1 VAGLRTFIVTVSP
14 LLSEMTLAVLLP
26 YLPLEIIGILETR
39 QDIATVLAHAAPDLL
54 LLGLLENERETFAGS
69 LLLMWPSMKVLA
81 LAANGQRAWLL
92 ETDQPPLAL
101 PDLSVPALI
110 SALVPRFHPSPPQ
123 G

>member
-69 LLLMWPSMKVLA
+69 LLLWPSMKVLA

>member
-101 PDLSVPALI
+101 PDLSGPALI
-110 SALVPRFHPSPPQ
+110 SALVPRFHPSPPH